1 MQNLYGFG
9 DYDYGVIPITSE
21 VPQIVEDAFKLF
33 SIPSNNLKVFSVYK
47 YINVEEETI
56 IHKIL
61 N

>member
-1 MQNLYGFG
+1 MWNLYGFG

-21 VPQIVEDAFKLF
+21 VPDIVNDAFKLF
-33 SIPSNNLKVFSVYK
+33 NIPNNNLKVFSVYK
-47 YINVEEETI
+47 YINVEEDTI